1 MNKERKDP
9 NRRRSDKFPR
19 VSKGPDWKTRQKGR
33 YQEDGDQVS
42 HRVQGRPGH
51 GVLD

>member
-19 VSKGPDWKTRQKGR
+19 VSKGPRPEDQAEGKIPGR
-33 YQEDGDQVS
+33 WG
-42 HRVQGRPGH
+42 PGQP
-51 GVLD
+51 